1 VDLSQVK
8 VSAPELLRGNG
19 LWKVK
24 SASGLVVHTAGAY
37 PGFGS
42 GFQVG
47 VFLLSLDGMLVHCRV
62 TWY

>member
-8 VSAPELLRGNG
+8 VSAAELLRGNG

-47 VFLLSLDGMLVHCRV
+47 VISTLPGWDASPL
-62 TWY
+62 